1 MHDDFIRDHIARLA
15 AGDQQVDRL
24 LMDGAAE
31 QCWPGGAADR
41 TEPVARLW
49 LRLWRPAR
57 TAAILPVCSCA
68 AGRCSV
74 CN

>member
-1 MHDDFIRDHIARLA
+1 MHDDFIREHIARLA
-15 AGDQQVDRL
+15 AGRDQADQQL
-24 LMDGAAE
+24 IAGAAD
-31 QCWPGGAADR
+31 CWPGGPADR

-57 TAAILPVCSCA
+57 SVATLPLCSCA
-68 AGRCSV
+68 AGRCGV